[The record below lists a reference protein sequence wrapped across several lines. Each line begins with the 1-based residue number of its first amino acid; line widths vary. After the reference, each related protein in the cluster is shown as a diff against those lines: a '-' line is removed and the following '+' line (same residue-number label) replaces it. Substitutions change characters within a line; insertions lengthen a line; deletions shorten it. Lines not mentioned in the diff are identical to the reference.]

1 MADQSKPI
9 TNGWEEPLVPP
20 NWWKQGGSIEKD
32 KMPKEAMD
40 VYQDCVRKVKPD
52 HGKQIGELTVKVNI
66 DCSDAL
72 KGLKAVQREAKKATQ
87 ALKELDKTK
96 RYIGV
101 DLANGPDQSVVINHE
116 TLLANLQVK
125 S

>member
-9 TNGWEEPLVPP
+9 TDGWEPPVPP
-20 NWWKQGGSIEKD
+20 IKIRSQGGSIEKD

-40 VYQDCVRKVKPD
+40 EYLKCQEVAYKKAEVLGKP
-52 HGKQIGELTVKVNI
+52 ISELTVKVNI

-101 DLANGPDQSVVINHE
+101 DLANGPDQSVVMNHE
-116 TLLANLQVK
+116 TILEDL
-125 S
+125 